1 VQYETPDAIRGRVS
15 AVNSVFIG
23 ASNELGE
30 FESGLT
36 ASWFG
41 LVRAIVVGGAATLV
55 VTGTW
60 MKLFPVLSRMDRF
73 PHTSIAMPGLDEHVQ
88 SVVSNAL
95 HRFGEQI
102 TRVEVHL
109 SDNLGQKSADGDN
122 RCMMEAR
129 LTGYQP
135 IAVSDHAATLHQA
148 IGGSA
153 DKLKRAIDSALG
165 ACTTRTS
172 ATPPAPR

>member
-1 VQYETPDAIRGRVS
+1 MQININADKTIDRH
-15 AVNSVFIG
+15 
-23 ASNELGE
+23 AS
-30 FESGLT
+30 
-36 ASWFG
+36 
-41 LVRAIVVGGAATLV
+41 
-55 VTGTW
+55 
-60 MKLFPVLSRMDRF
+60 
-73 PHTSIAMPGLDEHVQ
+73 LDQHVQ

-102 TRVEVHL
+102 TSVEVHL

-122 RCMMEAR
+122 RCLMEAR
-129 LTGYQP
+129 LTGYKP

-165 ACTTRTS
+165 RLHDSKRHANGVTV
-172 ATPPAPR
+172 ADDDEEE